1 VAVLLREQKGLVATA
16 VATMQEQEVEG
27 GMVVEGAA
35 NLLLPTEQGVLEVL
49 TLIFLLE
56 HRVLMLRMG

>member
-27 GMVVEGAA
+27 GMVVEGVG
-35 NLLLPTEQGVLEVL
+35 NLLLTTEQGVLEVL

>member
-1 VAVLLREQKGLVATA
+1 
-16 VATMQEQEVEG
+16 MQEQEVEG

-35 NLLLPTEQGVLEVL
+35 NLLLTTEQVVLEVL